1 MGVGRT
7 PIPGTKF
14 VCEGVD
20 EGRVDDD
27 EGTGIGH
34 RGAEAAV
41 GAGDCPTARPEGG
54 GAIWL
59 NKGVEV
65 GVGSC
70 TAGGSSE
77 ADEVEG
83 KRK

>member
-1 MGVGRT
+1 M
-7 PIPGTKF
+7 
-14 VCEGVD
+14 CEGVE
-20 EGRVDDD
+20 EGSVDDD

-34 RGAEAAV
+34 RGVGAAV

-59 NKGVEV
+59 NKGVEM
-65 GVGSC
+65 GVGSGI
-70 TAGGSSE
+70 AGGSSE
-77 ADEVEG
+77 AGEVEG